1 MTENFETEV
10 SADTVSSRI
19 MRSAKLLSAFFE
31 HKLQTSLELLTEP
44 PMENAIDG
52 MQFDLRLSTIGIWG
66 IRSGAPLS
74 EKCQSEISASFHGLL
89 GAMDDLEVRRDGL
102 IRLEERLQAAMSEL
116 PSNVIPLRRPTGAP
130 FKGISSIRDKR
141 WMLKLDCL
149 IESPDPDDIQKMAL
163 ELHSQSQRVG
173 FLEYSNLDR
182 TTRLNLSEMLQL
194 GSVTL
199 FIPNILDLFL
209 DEQRVLVEIVQQNSA
224 FRPLLMVGA
233 PIPYSELR
241 SDPQINLELLA
252 LLSRAYIKLSR
263 PFAEYKEQG
272 LIHYFLDSL
281 SQNPT

>member
-1 MTENFETEV
+1 MIENFETGV
-10 SADTVSSRI
+10 SSSRI

-31 HKLQTSLELLTEP
+31 HKLQTQLELLTEAP
-44 PMENAIDG
+44 AEPVIEG
-52 MQFDLRLSTIGIWG
+52 MQFDLRLASIGIWG
-66 IRSGAPLS
+66 IRSGIPLG
-74 EKCQSEISASFHGLL
+74 EKLQSEISATFHGLL
-89 GAMDDLEVRRDGL
+89 GAMDDMEVARDAL
-102 IRLEERLQAAMSEL
+102 IRLEDRLQAAMSDL

-130 FKGISSIRDKR
+130 FKGISSVRDKR
-141 WMLKLDCL
+141 WILRLDCL
-149 IESPDPDDIQKMAL
+149 IESPDPEDIHKMAL

-173 FLEYSNLDR
+173 FLEYSSLDR
-182 TTRLNLSEMLQL
+182 TTRLNLSELLQL

-199 FIPNILDLFL
+199 FVPNILDLFL
-209 DEQRVLVEIVQQNSA
+209 DEQRVLVDLVQQNST

-233 PIPYSELR
+233 PIPYSDLR
-241 SDPQINLELLA
+241 SEPQINLDLLA